1 MKKLCSSSSTLSWPT
16 QVSQMLLRS
25 TKQVSIKQTGA
36 FLMPWFCHMQ
46 ICVVAG
52 GFPIIAET
60 PGLMSCR
67 HRYTCSCFLFGGCSS
82 SALLC
87 TVKSYVAEISYFSS
101 RSSALI
107 KSDWTYRSRTGHQPI
122 QFLTST
128 FSPDTT
134 WSFADSLLT
143 VFSRKLA

>member
-1 MKKLCSSSSTLSWPT
+1 MLKPSAVSWLT
-16 QVSQMLLRS
+16 QVLHMLLRS
-25 TKQVSIKQTGA
+25 TKQASISRLVSSLCLG
-36 FLMPWFCHMQ
+36 FCHMQ
-46 ICVVAG
+46 ICVIAG
-52 GFPIIAET
+52 GFPNIAET

-67 HRYTCSCFLFGGCSS
+67 HRYTCSCFLFGGCSW

-87 TVKSYVAEISYFSS
+87 TVKSNVAEISYFSS

-107 KSDWTYRSRTGHQPI
+107 KSDRTCRSRAGRQPI

-128 FSPDTT
+128 FSPDTNG
-134 WSFADSLLT
+134 SFADSLLT